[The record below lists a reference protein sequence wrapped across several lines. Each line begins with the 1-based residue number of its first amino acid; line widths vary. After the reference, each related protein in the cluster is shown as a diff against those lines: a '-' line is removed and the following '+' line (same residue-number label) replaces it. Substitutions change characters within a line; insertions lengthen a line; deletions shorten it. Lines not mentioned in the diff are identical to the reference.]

1 MEAIFK
7 AWQSGSLSATDAN
20 EKAKS
25 NGLEFANKIDGGYFE
40 DPISL
45 VKLDTND
52 KKISSLLIDGNI
64 IFSSETLRQLVVNAP
79 NEDDGNLARDLPS
92 GYPDLSDFISTYSEK
107 LKNPLTRKVISDED
121 LTLIYKHV
129 LSSTHL
135 TEGDPLNLGRFDRIY
150 DFRTRPAGGGGQAGG
165 SKKKRKTKRRKS
177 IKRKTKRSKR
187 SKNRK
192 RSNKVKRR
200 IKTKRRKT
208 RRK

>member
-1 MEAIFK
+1 MEEIFK

-25 NGLEFANKIDGGYFE
+25 NGLEFANNIDGGSFI

-52 KKISSLLIDGNI
+52 KKMSTLLIDGNT
-64 IFSSETLRQLVVNAP
+64 IFSSETIRQMVANATD
-79 NEDDGNLARDLPS
+79 EDDDDLADYLPA
-92 GYPDLSDFISTYSEK
+92 GLPDLSDFVCTYSGE

-121 LTLIYKHV
+121 LTLIYKYV

-135 TEGDPLNLGRFDRIY
+135 TEDDPFNIGRFGHIY

-177 IKRKTKRSKR
+177 IKRSKR
-187 SKNRK
+187 RKRNNSRK
-192 RSNKVKRR
+192 RSNKVR
-200 IKTKRRKT
+200 KTKRRKT

>member
-79 NEDDGNLARDLPS
+79 NEDDGDLARNLPS

-177 IKRKTKRSKR
+177 IKRRKRNNSRKR
-187 SKNRK
+187 NNPRK
-192 RSNKVKRR
+192 RSNKLK
-200 IKTKRRKT
+200 KTKRRKT

>member
-92 GYPDLSDFISTYSEK
+92 GYPDLSDFVGTYSEK

-150 DFRTRPAGGGGQAGG
+150 DFRARPAGGGGQAGG

-177 IKRKTKRSKR
+177 IKRRKRNNSRKR
-187 SKNRK
+187 NNPRK
-192 RSNKVKRR
+192 RSNKLK
-200 IKTKRRKT
+200 KTKRRKT

>member
-79 NEDDGNLARDLPS
+79 NEDDGDLARNLPS
-92 GYPDLSDFISTYSEK
+92 GYPDLSDFVGTYSEK

-135 TEGDPLNLGRFDRIY
+135 TEGDPLNLGRFVSEYGLRDR
-150 DFRTRPAGGGGQAGG
+150 PPGGGGGG
-165 SKKKRKTKRRKS
+165 
-177 IKRKTKRSKR
+177 
-187 SKNRK
+187 
-192 RSNKVKRR
+192 
-200 IKTKRRKT
+200 
-208 RRK
+208 